1 MPALTYCFSL
11 LGEATG
17 IQHGG
22 RNSACWGHVG
32 TFFALGR
39 LFFALG
45 WFLNVFCTFLA
56 HVGRFFRTLG
66 RPGLD
71 FGSSG
76 PGFRAFK
83 TTFDDVFW
91 RSHARVAEMLIM
103 QQNHNFCDV
112 LSTSEHAAHSYRAC
126 FLHSLQSFFG
136 HGVWI
141 AAKNPCWHSLA
152 AFHNHPAARRY
163 VRSTWN

>member
-1 MPALTYCFSL
+1 MNQI
-11 LGEATG
+11 LGQTWP
-17 IQHGG
+17 
-22 RNSACWGHVG
+22 CWAHVG

-56 HVGRFFRTLG
+56 HVGRFFPTLG

-91 RSHARVAEMLIM
+91 RSHARVAEMLIR
-103 QQNHNFCDV
+103 QQNHSFCDV
-112 LSTSEHAAHSYRAC
+112 FIDFGTCRTQ
-126 FLHSLQSFFG
+126 LQSMFF
-136 HGVWI
+136 
-141 AAKNPCWHSLA
+141 A
-152 AFHNHPAARRY
+152 
-163 VRSTWN
+163 